1 MCMPRI
7 RSVADGR
14 QLLPLNG
21 CLKRSAG
28 ERGVA
33 EEKGEEGVREEG
45 GRKEGGRGRGERE
58 KEEENKVLDAPST
71 RGRRRHPTK
80 RRKEGNTKETS
91 DGWMVGIFYLRAAD
105 KRPAKMAS
113 STDTTCKQD
122 GRRKTARRWGAPPPS
137 G

>member
-1 MCMPRI
+1 MPRF

-33 EEKGEEGVREEG
+33 EERGEEGGARGGREEG
-45 GRKEGGRGRGERE
+45 RRQREGREGNGGRKQSFGS
-58 KEEENKVLDAPST
+58 DAPST

-91 DGWMVGIFYLRAAD
+91 VGWMVGIFYLRAAD